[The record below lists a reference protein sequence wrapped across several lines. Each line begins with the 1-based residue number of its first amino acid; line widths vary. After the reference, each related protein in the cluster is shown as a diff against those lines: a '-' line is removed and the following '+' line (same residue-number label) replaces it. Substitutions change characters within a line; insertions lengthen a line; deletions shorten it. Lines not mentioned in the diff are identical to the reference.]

1 MQRYIFCRIKY
12 QGKSLFI
19 RETDPDAVFFFFF
32 TPILALRDSVS
43 TDKSMIFTRTQ
54 IHIKFAREYVE
65 AEHNKSPLH
74 QSMTGGDLSLMCYLV
89 KVLTC

>member
-1 MQRYIFCRIKY
+1 
-12 QGKSLFI
+12 
-19 RETDPDAVFFFFF
+19 
-32 TPILALRDSVS
+32 
-43 TDKSMIFTRTQ
+43 MIFARTQ

-74 QSMTGGDLSLMCYLV
+74 QSMMGGDLSLMCYRV

>member
-1 MQRYIFCRIKY
+1 
-12 QGKSLFI
+12 
-19 RETDPDAVFFFFF
+19 
-32 TPILALRDSVS
+32 
-43 TDKSMIFTRTQ
+43 MIFTRTQ